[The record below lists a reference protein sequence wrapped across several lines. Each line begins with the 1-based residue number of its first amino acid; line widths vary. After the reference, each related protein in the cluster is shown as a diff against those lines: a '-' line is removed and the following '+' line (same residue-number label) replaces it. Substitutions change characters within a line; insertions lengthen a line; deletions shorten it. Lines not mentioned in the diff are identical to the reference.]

1 MKLPPKV
8 NTHVVDVNGVTVKLQ
23 SKPDNE
29 AVNGWAVICYAPDMS
44 IRSKCLHNV
53 SKREKFIL
61 SIGLAAGYELH
72 ELGGEVAE
80 EDIASLEKA
89 VHILTPTITPP
100 A

>member
-1 MKLPPKV
+1 MKLPPRV

-44 IRSKCLHNV
+44 IRSKV

-61 SIGLAAGYELH
+61 SVGLAAGYELH

-80 EDIASLEKA
+80 EDVASLEKA